1 MITFKPTV
9 VQGSLL
15 VLCLTAVFVYSLSF
29 TDPYIVPKWLFV
41 ILITLGMG
49 LYVSIRIL
57 LRKPVVMDLPLV
69 GISIVG
75 ICCLQALY
83 GLLQYFNV
91 FSSNSVYPITGSF
104 DNPAGFA
111 ITLSAGFPFIGFLI
125 QKSNHK
131 YIQYLGW
138 TIGIIL
144 LAAVFLSGSRAG
156 IVSIVAICTIFFYS
170 RFICKGIWNYL
181 LSGGLILLLV
191 CSYWMKKDSADGRM
205 LIWQCG
211 INMVKDSPW
220 IGHGVGCFEA
230 HYMDYQAEYFEL
242 HGQQSRFAM
251 LADNVKQPFNE
262 YLGVLLNFGIIGL
275 LVLAAIIF
283 LLFYCYEMNVTNEK
297 RIALYALISI
307 GIFSLFSYPFTY
319 PFTWIIVFL
328 SVFII
333 TKEYIKDFLV
343 VEWRRNMIGV
353 LVLGCSVIGT
363 YKLVERI
370 QAELEWGKISK
381 LALCG
386 SYNKALPSYG
396 KLKKTFA
403 DNPYFLY
410 NYAAVLLEDK
420 QYEESLQVALECR
433 QYWADYD
440 LELII
445 GENYQQLNKNDL
457 AEKYYIS
464 ASMMCPCRFVPL
476 YQLYELYKEVGNR
489 EEAFLIA
496 KKIQKKPTKVNSVF
510 IKRIKSKIMKELEFS
525 GNKNRKHEI

>member
-49 LYVSIRIL
+49 LYISIRIL

-144 LAAVFLSGSRAG
+144 LVAVFLSGSRAG

-211 INMVKDSPW
+211 INMVKESPW
-220 IGHGVGCFEA
+220 IGHGIGSFEA
-230 HYMDYQAEYFEL
+230 HYMDYQAQFFHRNPDSGY
-242 HGQQSRFAM
+242 AI
-251 LADNVKQPFNE
+251 LADTVQQPFNE
-262 YLGVLLNFGIIGL
+262 FLRIAVDYGLGGL
-275 LVLAAIIF
+275 LGLLGMIVFLILCYQKCNSCYKDLAA
-283 LLFYCYEMNVTNEK
+283 LSLC
-297 RIALYALISI
+297 SI
-307 GIFSLFSYPFTY
+307 TVFSLFSYPFLY
-319 PFTWIIVFL
+319 PFTWAVVLLDLVILAGNTWHIHWKIFSVVGKWLVILCVMGSLCITNTMVIRVKAEMKWKHAL
-328 SVFII
+328 SLSSCGLFE
-333 TKEYIKDFLV
+333 KAQPLYDAAE
-343 VEWRRNMIGV
+343 R
-353 LVLGCSVIGT
+353 VLGND
-363 YKLVERI
+363 R
-370 QAELEWGKISK
+370 
-381 LALCG
+381 
-386 SYNKALPSYG
+386 
-396 KLKKTFA
+396 
-403 DNPYFLY
+403 YFLY
-410 NYAAVLLEDK
+410 NYAAELNVARFYK
-420 QYEESLQVALECR
+420 ESLDIAMKCR
-433 QYWADYD
+433 HLWSDYD
-440 LELII
+440 LEMLIAQNCWEI
-445 GENYQQLNKNDL
+445 NRMVEAEEYFRLASDMCPNRFMPLYRLVWLLDRQGRQTEARELATIIISKPVKIPSVIIERIKREMENYLTL
-457 AEKYYIS
+457 
-464 ASMMCPCRFVPL
+464 
-476 YQLYELYKEVGNR
+476 
-489 EEAFLIA
+489 
-496 KKIQKKPTKVNSVF
+496 KI
-510 IKRIKSKIMKELEFS
+510 
-525 GNKNRKHEI
+525 

>member
-49 LYVSIRIL
+49 LYISIRIL

-144 LAAVFLSGSRAG
+144 LVAVFLSGSRAG

-211 INMVKDSPW
+211 INMVKESPW
-220 IGHGVGCFEA
+220 IGHGIGSFEA
-230 HYMDYQAEYFEL
+230 HYMDYQAEYFKV

-275 LVLAAIIF
+275 LILAAIIF
-283 LLFYCYEMNVTNEK
+283 FLFYCYKQNVTNEK
-297 RIALYALISI
+297 RIALYVLISI

-319 PFTWIIVFL
+319 PYTWIIVFL

-333 TKEYIKDFLV
+333 TREYIKDFLA
-343 VEWRRNMIGV
+343 VEWRRNVIGV
-353 LVLGCSVIGT
+353 LVLGCSLIGA

-386 SYNKALPSYG
+386 SYNKALPSYE
-396 KLKKTFA
+396 KLKTSFV

-410 NYAAVLLEDK
+410 NYAAVLSENK
-420 QYEESLQVALECR
+420 QYEESMEVALQCR

-440 LELII
+440 LELLI
-445 GENYQQLNKNDL
+445 GELYQSLKKKEQAEMYYNKAAL
-457 AEKYYIS
+457 
-464 ASMMCPCRFVPL
+464 MCPSRFLPFYKL
-476 YQLYELYKEVGNR
+476 FYLYKENEEKELMYNMAELIVNKPMKIRTSSILMMKR
-489 EEAFLIA
+489 EMKRELI
-496 KKIQKKPTKVNSVF
+496 
-510 IKRIKSKIMKELEFS
+510 RIK
-525 GNKNRKHEI
+525 

>member
-49 LYVSIRIL
+49 LYISIRIL

-144 LAAVFLSGSRAG
+144 LVAVFLSGSRAG

-211 INMVKDSPW
+211 INMVKESPW
-220 IGHGVGCFEA
+220 IGHGIGSFEA
-230 HYMDYQAEYFEL
+230 HYMDYQAEYFKV
-242 HGQQSRFAM
+242 HGQQSRLAM
-251 LADNVKQPFNE
+251 LADNVKQPLNE

-275 LVLAAIIF
+275 LILAAIIF
-283 LLFYCYEMNVTNEK
+283 LLFYCYKQNVTNEK
-297 RIALYALISI
+297 RIALYVLISI

-319 PFTWIIVFL
+319 PYTWIIVFL

-333 TKEYIKDFLV
+333 TREYIKDFLA
-343 VEWRRNMIGV
+343 VEWRRNVIGV
-353 LVLGCSVIGT
+353 LVLGCSLIGA

-386 SYNKALPSYG
+386 SYNKALPSYE
-396 KLKKTFA
+396 KLKTSFV

-410 NYAAVLLEDK
+410 NYAAVLSENK
-420 QYEESLQVALECR
+420 QYEESMEVALQCR

-440 LELII
+440 LELLI
-445 GENYQQLNKNDL
+445 GELYQSLKKKEQAEMYYNKAAL
-457 AEKYYIS
+457 
-464 ASMMCPCRFVPL
+464 MCPSRFLPFYKL
-476 YQLYELYKEVGNR
+476 FYLYKENEEKELMYNMAELIVNKPMKIRTSSILMMKR
-489 EEAFLIA
+489 EMKRELI
-496 KKIQKKPTKVNSVF
+496 
-510 IKRIKSKIMKELEFS
+510 RIK
-525 GNKNRKHEI
+525 

>member
-9 VQGSLL
+9 IQGSLI

-29 TDPYIVPKWLFV
+29 TDPYIVPKWLFE

-49 LYVSIRIL
+49 LYVSFRIL
-57 LRKPVVMDLPLV
+57 LRKPVVMDLSLV

-91 FSSNSVYPITGSF
+91 FSSDSVYPITGSF

-125 QKSNHK
+125 QKGNHK

-138 TIGIIL
+138 IIGIIL
-144 LAAVFLSGSRAG
+144 LVAVFLSGSRAG

-211 INMVKDSPW
+211 INMVKESPW
-220 IGHGVGCFEA
+220 IGHGIGSFEA
-230 HYMDYQAEYFEL
+230 HYMDYQAEYFKV

-283 LLFYCYEMNVTNEK
+283 LLFYCYKKNVTNEK

-307 GIFSLFSYPFTY
+307 SIFSLFSYPFTY
-319 PFTWIIVFL
+319 PFTWIITFL

-333 TKEYIKDFLV
+333 TREYIKDFLA
-343 VEWRRNMIGV
+343 VEWRRNVIGV
-353 LVLGCSVIGT
+353 LVLGCSIIGI

-386 SYNKALPSYG
+386 SYNKALSSYE
-396 KLKKTFA
+396 KLKTSFV

-410 NYAAVLLEDK
+410 NYAAVLSENK
-420 QYEESLQVALECR
+420 QYEESLEVALLCR

-440 LELII
+440 LELLI
-445 GENYQQLNKNDL
+445 GEIYQSLKKKEQAEMYYNKAAL
-457 AEKYYIS
+457 
-464 ASMMCPCRFVPL
+464 MCPSRFLPSYKL
-476 YQLYELYKEVGNR
+476 FYLYKEN
-489 EEAFLIA
+489 EE
-496 KKIQKKPTKVNSVF
+496 
-510 IKRIKSKIMKELEFS
+510 KELMYNMAELIV
-525 GNKNRKHEI
+525 NKPMKIRTSSILMMKREMKRELIRIERGK

>member
-9 VQGSLL
+9 IQGSLI

-41 ILITLGMG
+41 ILITLGIG
-49 LYVSIRIL
+49 LYVSFRIL
-57 LRKPVVMDLPLV
+57 LRKPVVMDLSLV

-91 FSSNSVYPITGSF
+91 FSSDSVYPITGSF

-125 QKSNHK
+125 QKGNHK

-138 TIGIIL
+138 IIGIIL
-144 LAAVFLSGSRAG
+144 LVAVFLSGSRAG
-156 IVSIVAICTIFFYS
+156 IVSIVAICTIFFNS
-170 RFICKGIWNYL
+170 RFICKGIWKYL
-181 LSGGLILLLV
+181 LSGGVILLLV

-211 INMVKDSPW
+211 INMVKESPW
-220 IGHGVGCFEA
+220 IGHGIGSFEA
-230 HYMDYQAEYFEL
+230 HYMDYQAEYF
-242 HGQQSRFAM
+242 GVDGPQSFFVM

-283 LLFYCYEMNVTNEK
+283 LLFYCYKQNVTNEK
-297 RIALYALISI
+297 RIALYVLISI

-319 PFTWIIVFL
+319 PFTWIITFL

-333 TKEYIKDFLV
+333 TREYIKDFLA
-343 VEWRRNMIGV
+343 VEWRRNVIGV
-353 LVLGCSVIGT
+353 LVLGCSLIGI

-386 SYNKALPSYG
+386 SYNKALPSYE
-396 KLKKTFA
+396 KLKTSFV

-410 NYAAVLLEDK
+410 NYAAVLSENK
-420 QYEESLQVALECR
+420 QYEESLEVALQCR

-440 LELII
+440 LELLI
-445 GENYQQLNKNDL
+445 GEIYQSLKKKEQAEMYYNKAAL
-457 AEKYYIS
+457 
-464 ASMMCPCRFVPL
+464 MCPSRFLPFYKL
-476 YQLYELYKEVGNR
+476 FYLYKENEDEEGMIEMAELIIDKPVKIETSSILMMKR
-489 EEAFLIA
+489 EMKRELI
-496 KKIQKKPTKVNSVF
+496 
-510 IKRIKSKIMKELEFS
+510 RIERGK
-525 GNKNRKHEI
+525 

>member
-9 VQGSLL
+9 VQGSLI

-49 LYVSIRIL
+49 LYISIRIL

-111 ITLSAGFPFIGFLI
+111 ITLSASFPFIGFLI

-144 LAAVFLSGSRAG
+144 LVAVFLSGSRAG

-170 RFICKGIWNYL
+170 RFICKGIWSYL

-211 INMVKDSPW
+211 INMVKESPW
-220 IGHGVGCFEA
+220 IGHGIGSFEA
-230 HYMDYQAEYFEL
+230 HYMDYQAEYFKV

-297 RIALYALISI
+297 RIADRK
-307 GIFSLFSYPFTY
+307 
-319 PFTWIIVFL
+319 
-328 SVFII
+328 SV
-333 TKEYIKDFLV
+333 V
-343 VEWRRNMIGV
+343 
-353 LVLGCSVIGT
+353 
-363 YKLVERI
+363 
-370 QAELEWGKISK
+370 
-381 LALCG
+381 
-386 SYNKALPSYG
+386 
-396 KLKKTFA
+396 
-403 DNPYFLY
+403 
-410 NYAAVLLEDK
+410 
-420 QYEESLQVALECR
+420 
-433 QYWADYD
+433 
-440 LELII
+440 
-445 GENYQQLNKNDL
+445 
-457 AEKYYIS
+457 
-464 ASMMCPCRFVPL
+464 
-476 YQLYELYKEVGNR
+476 
-489 EEAFLIA
+489 
-496 KKIQKKPTKVNSVF
+496 
-510 IKRIKSKIMKELEFS
+510 
-525 GNKNRKHEI
+525 